1 MAATEIERADMS
13 NADLPIRAR
22 ALLIAL
28 FWFSN
33 TLFAADEPDYRL
45 AGIVTVGTE
54 RLLAV
59 IEMPDGR
66 QGLFRTGDALGE
78 GRIRDITRSDVRIE
92 MHGQNFLLSLRG
104 NPRLSAAAPI
114 RIEDEDVSDSETNTD
129 PTVRNQPLF
138 YEDTVRLLTSVER
151 SGGTANAGGATAGQ
165 GTDKSGNT
173 DTLSPG
179 LNELLGV
186 PQGARIVAVDG
197 SPVHSPQEIIDKV
210 VPLLN
215 LGRAVRLNL
224 ADADQLE
231 VIYVT
236 PVQED

>member
-1 MAATEIERADMS
+1 MRTC
-13 NADLPIRAR
+13 
-22 ALLIAL
+22 ALIFAL
-28 FWFSN
+28 FCFSN
-33 TLFAADEPDYRL
+33 VLFAADEPDYRL
-45 AGIVTVGTE
+45 AGIVSVGPE

-66 QGLFRTGDALGE
+66 QGLFRTGDALGD
-78 GRIRDITRSDVRIE
+78 GHIRDITRGDVRVE
-92 MHGQNFLLSLRG
+92 MHGQDFLLSLRG
-104 NPRLSAAAPI
+104 NPRLSAAAPVPT
-114 RIEDEDVSDSETNTD
+114 EDENVPDYETNTD
-129 PTVRNQPLF
+129 PKVLNQPLF
-138 YEDTVRLLTSVER
+138 YEDTVRLLTSLPR
-151 SGGTANAGGATAGQ
+151 TAGMASAGGAAEKS
-165 GTDKSGNT
+165 TDGNGNV
-173 DTLSPG
+173 DTHSPG

-224 ADADQLE
+224 QDAGELQ

-236 PVQED
+236 PVQEEKVVPER

>member
-1 MAATEIERADMS
+1 MS
-13 NADLPIRAR
+13 NAEPLLRAC
-22 ALLIAL
+22 ALILAL
-28 FWFSN
+28 FCGSN
-33 TLFAADEPDYRL
+33 VLLAADQPDYRL
-45 AGIVTVGTE
+45 AGIVTVGPE

-66 QGLFRTGDALGE
+66 QGLFRTGDAVGD

-114 RIEDEDVSDSETNTD
+114 QTADEDVPDDEINTD
-129 PTVRNQPLF
+129 PKVRKQPLF
-138 YEDTVRLLTSVER
+138 YEDTVRLLTSVDH
-151 SGGTANAGGATAGQ
+151 SGATANAGGTPAEHGS
-165 GTDKSGNT
+165 DKSGYP

-224 ADADQLE
+224 ADADELE

-236 PVQED
+236 PVEEE

>member
-1 MAATEIERADMS
+1 MS
-13 NADLPIRAR
+13 NAEPRKRAY
-22 ALLIAL
+22 ALILTT
-28 FWFSN
+28 FWLSN
-33 TLFAADEPDYRL
+33 VLSATDEPDYRL

-78 GRIRDITRSDVRIE
+78 GRIGDITRSDVRVE

-104 NPRLSAAAPI
+104 NPRLSAASPMQT
-114 RIEDEDVSDSETNTD
+114 EDEDVPDYETNTD
-129 PTVRNQPLF
+129 PKVLNQPLF
-138 YEDTVRLLTSVER
+138 YEDTVRLLTSLPR
-151 SGGTANAGGATAGQ
+151 TAGMASAGGAGADDGI
-165 GTDKSGNT
+165 DKSANA
-173 DTLSPG
+173 DTHSPG

-197 SPVHSPQEIIDKV
+197 AAVHSPQEIIDKV

-224 ADADQLE
+224 QDAGELQ
-231 VIYVT
+231 VVYVT
-236 PVQED
+236 PVKED